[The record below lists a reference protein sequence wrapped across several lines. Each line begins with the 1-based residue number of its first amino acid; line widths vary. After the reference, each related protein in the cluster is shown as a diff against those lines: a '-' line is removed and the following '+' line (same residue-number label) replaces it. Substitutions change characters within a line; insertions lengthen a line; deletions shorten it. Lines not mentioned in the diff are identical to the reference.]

1 MLLVKVWEVAE
12 GIEDERAEEPTLSS
26 SSGNSYFIFQIIL
39 FFSEDIVLLR

>member
-26 SSGNSYFIFQIIL
+26 SSGNSNFIFQII
-39 FFSEDIVLLR
+39 FFSEALVLLR